1 VFWQICPLIWVC
13 VHDSFRNGLASVM
26 HELEEKIMMIGNAKI
41 QLNHLSLSLSLSSL
55 MCLSICLYILQ
66 LCSLSVCSVLS
77 INICNHTYHTH
88 IYLRSS
94 EPTHHLPLAHSHTIF
109 DAQCVWF
116 LNVWVCVLFK
126 SVCVCARYI
135 RTCFHTHETQDVIWV
150 LSFFISIFELKKL
163 RRQRQPTFY
172 YGVIAN
178 TFCLI
183 LFQRVCN

>member
-1 VFWQICPLIWVC
+1 
-13 VHDSFRNGLASVM
+13 
-26 HELEEKIMMIGNAKI
+26 
-41 QLNHLSLSLSLSSL
+41 

-66 LCSLSVCSVLS
+66 LCSLSVCSGLS

-126 SVCVCARYI
+126 SVCVCAIHSHLFSHTWNTRCHFIPLVLHFNFWIEEASTSTTTYI
-135 RTCFHTHETQDVIWV
+135 
-150 LSFFISIFELKKL
+150 LL
-163 RRQRQPTFY
+163 
-172 YGVIAN
+172 
-178 TFCLI
+178 
-183 LFQRVCN
+183 